1 MSAIGV
7 ELEAFENVRL
17 RSSTVPAL
25 YIASCVELV
34 VEMIGSRGRGFSEK
48 TDEGNSYDVLGSES
62 KDGSRGVSV
71 STSTRGGARPTEE
84 TVVAVVSAL
93 PRLAEL
99 EDMPKRRVMLGLL
112 ASKGDRRGFS
122 GVVLSDMGVRGRAEI
137 EEAVY
142 ESEEGIS
149 MGSSFVSPKLI
160 RSAISPIALDAGG
173 VANSSS
179 RRSTS
184 SLNTLPGMLSDG
196 PSESMRARIVMRFV
210 L

>member
-25 YIASCVELV
+25 YIASWVELV

-62 KDGSRGVSV
+62 NDGRRGVSV

-93 PRLAEL
+93 PRLAEP

-112 ASKGDRRGFS
+112 ASKGDRRGLS
-122 GVVLSDMGVRGRAEI
+122 GVVLSDMGVKAAQRWR
-137 EEAVY
+137 
-142 ESEEGIS
+142 
-149 MGSSFVSPKLI
+149 
-160 RSAISPIALDAGG
+160 RRQCT
-173 VANSSS
+173 S
-179 RRSTS
+179 RRT
-184 SLNTLPGMLSDG
+184 
-196 PSESMRARIVMRFV
+196 ESRWVPALFRRN
-210 L
+210 